1 MLSVIRL
8 FGQSFIFTVKK
19 IFLFGFLV
27 IFSVKFA
34 AASEIVVGKVRVHI
48 LSSSVVRLET
58 EGPMGFE
65 DRLTFHI
72 VDREIKTTPF
82 TTRQRKDAV
91 LVETEKFIIVVP
103 AQASSLDNIVI
114 TDKNGNQ
121 LWSYQGLPD
130 NRLFLPAV
138 SDKTVAWALADS
150 PRVVPPAWGYSVA
163 PVGSANAATN
173 GWDFSNDAPD
183 MYVFLPQGDGRR
195 LRQDF
200 LKLTGRTELVPLY
213 ALGAWDSRWYAYT
226 EESALRQIDDY
237 RNRDFPLDVLVID
250 TDWRVGGS
258 TGYEVNTN
266 YFSDIERFLAKLKEE
281 NIYTMFNDHPEP
293 KGANLLVPEEVAFRN
308 EGLRGLLNK
317 GVDVWWFDRNWPV
330 TLISPADRINKEVW
344 GMWIYHWITQNER
357 PDRRPMIMANF
368 DGIDNGVWQ
377 RAPNL
382 ASHRY
387 SIQWTGD
394 NDPSLTSL
402 RREVESAVQAGM
414 FAAFPYL
421 SADLGGHL
429 SDPSEDGYIRWL
441 QYGSLSP
448 IYRPHG
454 TRDLQRMPWAFG
466 GRVEKVARD
475 YIKMR
480 YRLLPLFYALARQS
494 YDNGDPILRRADFD
508 YPEYVESR
516 RNDQYLLDHD
526 ILVAPQLDNP
536 VPNYRNV
543 PADWLRTG
551 EGTVGLRGNY
561 FAKEELSGKPVF
573 TRIDREIAFDWGTG
587 SPSNALPTDHFSV
600 RWQGVIVVP
609 DDGDIVLAARVD
621 DGVRVY
627 IDDQPVINDW
637 QPKGATLIEMS
648 GRLSRG
654 SRHKIRIEYYDLI
667 NEAVFQLK
675 WRPVDPATDQR
686 QLWLP
691 PGGWYNAWTGQLI
704 TGPRIIATAL
714 PIEQMP
720 IYLRSGAII
729 PLAPDMLSTGEK
741 PWDIISL
748 DIYPCDRC
756 SRSFQLYED
765 DTMSNEYK
773 RGAYRTTKIDVVQ
786 SWRKGRINVAI
797 AAAQG
802 SYHASL
808 ESRRWVIRLHQPG
821 KMIAPND
828 FTVKENGY
836 PIGYRVIPQNSQ
848 AMLFGHSGAAPDG
861 DLLEIDLAES
871 SVYSER
877 FIQIVEA
884 ER

>member
-1 MLSVIRL
+1 MLSIVRV
-8 FGQSFIFTVKK
+8 FGQSIIFAVK
-19 IFLFGFLV
+19 IFFLFSFLV
-27 IFSVKFA
+27 IFSAKLA
-34 AASEIVVGKVRVHI
+34 AASEIVVGKVRVQI
-48 LSSSVVRLET
+48 LSSSIVRLET

-72 VDREIKTTPF
+72 VAREIEATSF
-82 TTRQRKDAV
+82 TTRQINDTV
-91 LVETEKFIIVVP
+91 LIETEKFIVVVLVH
-103 AQASSLDNIVI
+103 ASSLDNIVI
-114 TDKNGNQ
+114 TDKSGDQ
-121 LWSYQGLPD
+121 LWSYHGLPD

-150 PRVVPPAWGYSVA
+150 PRVIPPVWGYSVA
-163 PVGSANAATN
+163 PIGSNNAATN

-183 MYVFLPQGDGRR
+183 IYVFLPQGDGRK

-226 EESALRQIDDY
+226 EESALRQVDDY
-237 RNRDFPLDVLVID
+237 RNRGFPLDVLVID

-258 TGYEVNTN
+258 AGYEVNTS
-266 YFSDIERFLAKLKEE
+266 YFSDIERFLTKLKEE

-293 KGANLLVPEEVAFRN
+293 KGANLLAPEEVAFRN
-308 EGLRGLLNK
+308 EGLRGLLSK

-330 TLISPADRINKEVW
+330 TLIPPTDRINKEVW
-344 GMWIYHWITQNER
+344 GMWIYHWITQSER

-368 DGIDNGVWQ
+368 DGIDNGIWQ

-382 ASHRY
+382 AAHRY

-394 NDPSLTSL
+394 IDPDLTSL
-402 RREVESAVQAGM
+402 RREVENAVQAGM

-429 SDPSEDGYIRWL
+429 SDPSEDDYIRWL

-466 GRVEKVARD
+466 SKVEKIARD

-480 YRLLPLFYALARQS
+480 YRLLPLFYALARQN
-494 YDNGDPILRRADFD
+494 YDNGDPILRRTDFD
-508 YPEYVESR
+508 YSEYAESR
-516 RNDQYLLDHD
+516 RNDQYLLGHD
-526 ILVAPQLDNP
+526 ILVAPQLDSH
-536 VPNYRNV
+536 VPSYQNV

-551 EGTVGLRGNY
+551 EGAVGLLGNY
-561 FAKEELSGKPVF
+561 FANEELSGNPVF
-573 TRIDREIAFDWGTG
+573 TRIDSEVAFDWGTG
-587 SPSNALPTDHFSV
+587 SPNKALPTDHFSV
-600 RWQGVIVVP
+600 RWQGKIVVP
-609 DDGDIVLAARVD
+609 DDSDIILAVRVD
-621 DGVRVY
+621 DGARIY
-627 IDDQPVINDW
+627 IDDQLIINDW
-637 QPKGATLIEMS
+637 QPKAATLVEMGGHLLRS
-648 GRLSRG
+648 S
-654 SRHKIRIEYYDLI
+654 HHNIRIEYYDSI

-675 WRPVDPATDQR
+675 WRPIGPATAQR

-691 PGGWYNAWTGQLI
+691 PGRWYSAWTGEVMS
-704 TGPRIIATAL
+704 GPRIIATAL
-714 PIEQMP
+714 PIEKMP

-729 PLAPDMLSTGEK
+729 PQAPDMLYTGEK
-741 PWDIISL
+741 PWETISL

-765 DTMSNEYK
+765 DTISNEYK
-773 RGAYRTTKIDVVQ
+773 QGIYRTTKIDVVQ
-786 SWRKGRINVAI
+786 NRKKGRINVTI

-802 SYHASL
+802 NYQDSL
-808 ESRRWVIRLHQPG
+808 ESRRWVIRLHQPD
-821 KMIAPND
+821 KVVALNT
-828 FTVKENGY
+828 FTVNENGF
-836 PIGYRVIPQNSQ
+836 PIDYRVIPQNSQ
-848 AMLFGHSGAAPDG
+848 AMLFSGSGAAPDG
-861 DLLEIDLAES
+861 DLLEINLTES

-877 FIQIVEA
+877 LIQILEA
-884 ER
+884 DH